1 MKGSTLSCKTITY
14 ISCRISWI

>member
-1 MKGSTLSCKTITY
+1 MKGSTFSCKTIAY